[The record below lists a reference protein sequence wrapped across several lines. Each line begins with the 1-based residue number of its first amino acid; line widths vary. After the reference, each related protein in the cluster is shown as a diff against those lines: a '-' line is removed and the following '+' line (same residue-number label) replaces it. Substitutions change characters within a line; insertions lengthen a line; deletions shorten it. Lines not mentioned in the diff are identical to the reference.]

1 MGPRARHR
9 AVRALES
16 ILADAERLTDV
27 TADQI
32 RELCEGFGVDIRDR
46 LRAPCRN
53 LYRRYLE
60 HCLVDCSLSEE
71 ESQDLSHLKDI
82 LCIEDPDAGQIH
94 DDVARSVYGAA
105 VEEVLRDYKLDEE
118 EERFL
123 TELCAELQLADAEA
137 ERLYQEEAQRA
148 QQRFL
153 SKHTAGHG
161 ALTAQ
166 TGRVDLQGSS
176 TEGLEDAI
184 REALERAR
192 EVLPQLES
200 AELGDVS
207 VRVENGRITRWDVIL
222 QGSLG
227 RPPS

>member
-1 MGPRARHR
+1 
-9 AVRALES
+9 LES
-16 ILADAERLTDV
+16 VLADVERLTEV

-32 RELCEGFGVDIRDR
+32 RELCEGFGVDVVDR
-46 LRAPCRN
+46 LRAPCRS

-71 ESQDLSHLKDI
+71 ESQDLAHLKEI
-82 LCIEDPDAGQIH
+82 LCIQDADAGQIH

-105 VEEVLRDYKLDEE
+105 VEEVLRDFKLDEE
-118 EERFL
+118 EKRFL
-123 TELCAELQLADAEA
+123 TELSAELQLADTEA
-137 ERLYQEEAQRA
+137 DRLYQEEAKRA

-166 TGRVDLQGSS
+166 TGRVDLRGSS
-176 TEGLEDAI
+176 TDGLEDAI
-184 REALERAR
+184 RAALDRAR

-207 VRVENGRITRWDVIL
+207 VRVEDGRITQWDVIL

-227 RPPS
+227 QPPSS